1 MVAIV
6 PTPGPSSVSTWA
18 LVALRENGSSA
29 TVRTAYRTAKAGRL
43 DELVIAG
50 SPVVLLTTNAI

>member
-1 MVAIV
+1 M
-6 PTPGPSSVSTWA
+6 
-18 LVALRENGSSA
+18 
-29 TVRTAYRTAKAGRL
+29 AYCTAKAGRL